1 MGYTSTYKDTH
12 NGTHPHPFLLP
23 ARPCAVRLRC
33 RRGQLARPASHLADD
48 KGRRRP
54 QGCQDPV
61 PPNVRHS
68 RGAKGEQG
76 GSRVQLHP
84 ASPPEHPRD
93 PALRSVQQY
102 PRVAAGA
109 CAAYVLGRVLYT
121 VGYTSGDPKKRNI
134 GILGSFAFMT
144 LVGSSLY
151 TSARMVLD
159 GRW

>member
-1 MGYTSTYKDTH
+1 MVKVGGARKAAKIKASKEALVFNCTQRAHQNTLETLPFVLFST
-12 NGTHPHPFLLP
+12 LLTG
-23 ARPCAVRLRC
+23 L
-33 RRGQLARPASHLADD
+33 
-48 KGRRRP
+48 
-54 QGCQDPV
+54 
-61 PPNVRHS
+61 
-68 RGAKGEQG
+68 
-76 GSRVQLHP
+76 
-84 ASPPEHPRD
+84 
-93 PALRSVQQY
+93 QY